1 MTLKSPDPSPDTRE
15 RILDSAEQLFSQHGF
30 GGTSVRQITEA
41 AEANLGAVNYYFRS
55 KEGLYAEVFA
65 RRGKLLSEPVIVAAG
80 EAAALAAHNPGEAFR
95 ILGRAIVA
103 PHEDP
108 AAARRMLGLF
118 AREAL
123 EPVLSPGLF
132 GREFMLPII
141 EMISGVVKQ
150 ARPDMSEETAHA
162 CAHAFFAQ
170 LIHAV
175 KGVHATAMPIDVTI
189 ENTVRFTVAGIM
201 HI

>member
-1 MTLKSPDPSPDTRE
+1 MTAKSPDLPPDTRE
-15 RILDSAEQLFSQHGF
+15 RILDSAEQLFAEHGF

-41 AEANLGAVNYYFRS
+41 ADANLGAVNYYFRS

-65 RRGKLLSEPVIVAAG
+65 RRGRILRDPVVAA
-80 EAAALAAHNPGEAFR
+80 AKQAVALAGHNPEEAFR

-108 AAARRMLGLF
+108 DAARRMLGLF

-123 EPVLSPGLF
+123 EPVLPRSLF
-132 GREFMLPII
+132 GRELFLPVIDA
-141 EMISGVVKQ
+141 ISDVVKQ
-150 ARPDMSEETAHA
+150 ARPDMSEDTAHV
-162 CAHAFFAQ
+162 CAQAFFAQ

-175 KGVHATAMPIDVTI
+175 KGVHAVATPIDVTI
-189 ENTVRFTVAGIM
+189 ENTVRFTVAGVM